1 MRCKS
6 LTALLLIGVAA
17 SQAQADPRFLA
28 PGDLLPESGVGVTDP
43 MVFFPDM
50 RFPMESGPAYAN
62 SSAALIG
69 GRNGPEGDSC
79 DPSNYSYPW
88 RDNFCEYRRMDLAV
102 CGAGGHM
109 GQDLRPATCE
119 KGVHW
124 TVAAT
129 DGVVSHIGRFAVT
142 VQSPDGALHRYIHL
156 DMDSVTLNPLDRV
169 KQGERIGTVSNGWL
183 SEIPIHLHYDIRQP
197 VQIGDAV
204 HALFLPPYSSLVA
217 AYEKLD

>member
-1 MRCKS
+1 MACKS
-6 LTALLLIGVAA
+6 LTAAAFVALAA
-17 SQAQADPRFLA
+17 SQGLADTHFHA
-28 PGDLLPESGVGVTDP
+28 PGDLLENSGEGVKSP
-43 MVFFPDM
+43 VVFFPDM

-62 SSAALIG
+62 SHAFSIG
-69 GRNGPEGDSC
+69 GAKGPEGDSC
-79 DPSNYSYPW
+79 DAVNYSYPW
-88 RDNFCEYRRMDLAV
+88 RDNFCEFRRSDIAV
-102 CGAGGHM
+102 CSSGGHS

-142 VQSPDGALHRYIHL
+142 VQSPDGALHRYVHL
-156 DMDSVTLNPLDRV
+156 DMDSVTVAPLDRV
-169 KQGERIGTVSNGWL
+169 KQGDRIGTVSNSWL
-183 SEIPIHLHYDIRQP
+183 TEIPIHLHYDIRQP
-197 VQIGDAV
+197 VQVGAEV